1 MPRSFCRYLLTAGL
15 STGACFVLLSFSS
28 LLWATADST
37 LQLGDATVKLDDN
50 GLWHPIQLEKGVD
63 LDEDTLSLL
72 HQSTQP
78 SGTIIGQTGR
88 YLTKLSLS
96 AEQAQSRFVVVGANF
111 LDNGVAY
118 WQPEGQQP
126 RKIANFAT
134 LSPQRLPDMLHAQAF
149 PLTMSEQS
157 SGVLWIII
165 SAQYYPTPITL
176 TLYNAWDYYQVQGLV
191 GLVTQGS
198 VFVMLTLALLAL
210 AIYFRTKLMLTFW
223 FAGYVGLHGIG
234 WAVASGEINSL
245 LPSLGVNLTYAGMH
259 LFPIAIAC
267 AAMFTAG
274 LFNTQ
279 EYAPRLYRVFRGVA
293 VCGVVM
299 AVIMLWLPFIGVFYL
314 AHILALIWV
323 PLSIFTGITML
334 TRHDFKAKYYLTGN
348 LLYGSSLVYYTAS
361 HALAGSV
368 LPYPELVV
376 LAALALDCFCI
387 LLSLSE
393 WLRVKQKE
401 LTEILYQAKVD
412 MLTNVGNRFAMNEKL
427 SELNGDYW
435 IVFIDFDGMKTIN
448 DSLGHK
454 EGDRFL
460 IEAASLM
467 RDQIAE
473 DDSVFRV
480 GGDEFVWLLEAQDRN
495 MITLKSQLQQLI
507 LNIETELKTQWP
519 TSGISYGFSKGN
531 PKKDKKVSLTEADEA
546 MYQHKQSKHAQV
558 PSVHDSLPS

>member
-1 MPRSFCRYLLTAGL
+1 
-15 STGACFVLLSFSS
+15 
-28 LLWATADST
+28 
-37 LQLGDATVKLDDN
+37 
-50 GLWHPIQLEKGVD
+50 
-63 LDEDTLSLL
+63 
-72 HQSTQP
+72 
-78 SGTIIGQTGR
+78 
-88 YLTKLSLS
+88 
-96 AEQAQSRFVVVGANF
+96 
-111 LDNGVAY
+111 
-118 WQPEGQQP
+118 
-126 RKIANFAT
+126 
-134 LSPQRLPDMLHAQAF
+134 
-149 PLTMSEQS
+149 
-157 SGVLWIII
+157 
-165 SAQYYPTPITL
+165 
-176 TLYNAWDYYQVQGLV
+176 
-191 GLVTQGS
+191 
-198 VFVMLTLALLAL
+198 
-210 AIYFRTKLMLTFW
+210 
-223 FAGYVGLHGIG
+223 
-234 WAVASGEINSL
+234 
-245 LPSLGVNLTYAGMH
+245 
-259 LFPIAIAC
+259 
-267 AAMFTAG
+267 
-274 LFNTQ
+274 
-279 EYAPRLYRVFRGVA
+279 
-293 VCGVVM
+293 
-299 AVIMLWLPFIGVFYL
+299 
-314 AHILALIWV
+314 
-323 PLSIFTGITML
+323 
-334 TRHDFKAKYYLTGN
+334 
-348 LLYGSSLVYYTAS
+348 YYTAS

-412 MLTNVGNRFAMNEKL
+412 MLTNVGNRFAMDEKL

-480 GGDEFVWLLEAQDRN
+480 GGDEFVWLLEAQDKN
-495 MITLKSQLQQLI
+495 MIALKSQLQQLI

-558 PSVHDSLPS
+558 PSVHDSLLS